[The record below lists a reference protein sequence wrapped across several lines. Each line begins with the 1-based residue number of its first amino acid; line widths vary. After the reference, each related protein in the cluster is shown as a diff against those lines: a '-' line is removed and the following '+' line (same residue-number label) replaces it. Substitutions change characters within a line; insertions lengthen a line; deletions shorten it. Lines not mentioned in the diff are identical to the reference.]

1 MLGGDKV
8 RKMLA
13 LTFLLVLI
21 GVIIVP
27 VLIVSKF
34 QETEKP
40 PVVIDTNEQNI
51 TVYFHKTDE
60 TRLVPLDDYL
70 VGVLAAEMPA
80 DFELEALK
88 AQAIA
93 ARTYALRRLTL
104 NSANE
109 NHPEAVVCTN
119 SNHCQAH
126 LSSEDMKERW
136 GMINYFIH
144 KSKMEEAV
152 YSTKNIVLTYEGR
165 LIEPVYHSTST
176 GRTENSEDVWLN
188 KIPYLRSVESPGDK
202 ESPRFQER
210 KTLTLAEIDSALGTN
225 LQAVPASA
233 MQGTNQ
239 NIIRVLENTTTNRVK
254 KLHVDGRTLM
264 GTDIRSALGLNST
277 QFTWQLQGDR
287 VVFTTTGFGHGVGMS
302 QYGANAMA
310 KAGTNY
316 EQILKHYYTGVE
328 LERMEQ

>member
-1 MLGGDKV
+1 M
-8 RKMLA
+8 RKLLA

-21 GVIIVP
+21 GVIVLP
-27 VLIVSKF
+27 VLIVNNFKEAK
-34 QETEKP
+34 QP
-40 PVVIDTNEQNI
+40 PAVIDTSEQNI
-51 TVYFHKTDE
+51 TVYFHNTDE
-60 TRLVPLDDYL
+60 TRVIPLDAYL

-88 AQAIA
+88 AQAVA

-104 NSANE
+104 NSKSE

-119 SNHCQAH
+119 SNHCQAY
-126 LSSEDMKERW
+126 LTSQDMKERW

-152 YSTKNIVLTYEGR
+152 YSTKNIIVTYEGR

-202 ESPRFQER
+202 EAPRFQES
-210 KTLTLAEIDSALGTN
+210 KTISLGQIDSALGTN
-225 LQAVPASA
+225 LQAVPAST

-239 NIIRVLENTTTNRVK
+239 NIIRTLEKTATNRVK
-254 KLHVDGRTLM
+254 KLLIDGKTLM
-264 GTDIRSALGLNST
+264 GTDVRSALGLNST

-287 VVFTTTGFGHGVGMS
+287 ILFTTTGYGHGVGMS

-310 KAGTNY
+310 KAGANY
-316 EQILKHYYTGVE
+316 EQIIKHYYSGVE
-328 LERMEQ
+328 LEKIEP

>member
-1 MLGGDKV
+1 VLGGDKV
-8 RKMLA
+8 RKLIA
-13 LTFLLVLI
+13 LMFLLVLI
-21 GVIIVP
+21 GVIVLP
-27 VLIVSKF
+27 VIIVSNFKK
-34 QETEKP
+34 TEEP
-40 PVVIDTNEQNI
+40 PVVIDTSEQNI
-51 TVYFHKTDE
+51 TVYFHQTDE
-60 TRLVPLDDYL
+60 TRVVPLDDYL
-70 VGVLAAEMPA
+70 VGVLAAEMPV

-88 AQAIA
+88 AQAIT

-104 NSANE
+104 SNANE
-109 NHPEAVVCTN
+109 IHPEAIVCTN
-119 SNHCQAH
+119 SNHCQAY

-136 GMINYFIH
+136 GMINYFIN

-152 YSTKNIVLTYEGR
+152 SSTKNIVVTYEGR

-202 ESPRFQER
+202 ESPHFQER
-210 KTLTLAEIDSALGTN
+210 KTLTLGHIDAALGTN
-225 LQAVPASA
+225 LQALPAST

-239 NIIRVLENTTTNRVK
+239 NVIKVLENTSTNRVR
-254 KLHVDGRTLM
+254 KLQIDGKTLM

-277 QFTWQLQGDR
+277 QFTWQLQGDKII
-287 VVFTTTGFGHGVGMS
+287 FTTTGFGHGVGMS

-310 KAGTNY
+310 KSGANF

-328 LERMEQ
+328 LQTIAQ